1 VYSEL
6 QGRVELRG
14 AELQHSAFTRF
25 YAYLQSYGSVLARAF
40 PDKLVKTYRLF
51 SQGSTSLFRSL

>member
-1 VYSEL
+1 
-6 QGRVELRG
+6 VELRG

-51 SQGSTSLFRSL
+51 SQGSTALFRSLL